1 MFTIYDDVRK
11 KDQGARFSRKIFF
24 LDDAWQQTFLPSC
37 QPFVTLF
44 CQVYHRPHFVQGFFA
59 HYNHFSIQHFK
70 FKFWWLEVKRRS
82 PIFQLFLPPYFF
94 FLNQLFF
101 HAQCEKLRTFL
112 PSTFYVK
119 SPTVISECHS
129 L

>member
-59 HYNHFSIQHFK
+59 HYNHLSIQHFK
-70 FKFWWLEVKRRS
+70 FKFWWLEVKKKEVPS
-82 PIFQLFLPPYFF
+82 SNFF
-94 FLNQLFF
+94 CRHFCFLNQLFF
-101 HAQCEKLRTFL
+101 HAQCEKLRISL
-112 PSTFYVK
+112 PSTIYMK